1 MKISGRKDV
10 TTVAAGVCR
19 ALLQENGLD
28 LRSKELEIKSVG
40 CGGRRRHLRARLG
53 ALADPFGKQFP
64 FRIALRSP
72 ELATR
77 MSRIASGLLRQRM
90 KQQAAFQRVGGRD
103 QLRNNLEVSARLFR
117 GPGRTSR

>member
-19 ALLQENGLD
+19 ALLQENRLD

-40 CGGRRRHLRARLG
+40 YGGRRRYLSGRRRLG
-53 ALADPFGKQFP
+53 ALADPFCKQFP

-90 KQQAAFQRVGGRD
+90 KQQAAFQRVGGHD
-103 QLRNNLEVSARLFR
+103 QLRNNLEGSTRVR
-117 GPGRTSR
+117 